1 MTMWREEKLHS
12 AWRAKFEVSNLVY
25 EEKSE
30 FQNIV
35 VFDNENFDRILMIDD
50 IVQFSTRDE
59 FIYHEMMSHMALFS
73 VESPASVLIV
83 GGGDGGIMREVLRHR
98 SVTDVTLCELDET
111 VINITKQ
118 FIPSIPAGAFEDA
131 RAHVEIMDGAKFMA
145 ESTKTFDAILVDS
158 TDPIG
163 PGEVLFSEKFY
174 ENCAKRL
181 NKGGVIVTQQGAP
194 IFQGSEL
201 RNSLRKLRPNF
212 AFTSFF
218 LLSPASYFG
227 GNFAL
232 GFSSNVTKEKS
243 PLRRDPSLTTKYYSP
258 EIHASAFVIPNYI
271 KEIAGPCD

>member
-1 MTMWREEKLHS
+1 MTNWREEKLHS
-12 AWRAKFEVSNLVY
+12 AWRAKFEVSSLVF

-30 FQNIV
+30 FQDIV
-35 VFDNENFDRILMIDD
+35 VFDNENYGRMLMIDS
-50 IVQFSTRDE
+50 IVQLSTRDE
-59 FIYHEMMSHMALFS
+59 FIYHEMMSHVALFS
-73 VESPASVLIV
+73 VENPTSVLII
-83 GGGDGGIMREVLRHR
+83 GGGDGGIMREVLRHG
-98 SVTDVTLCELDET
+98 SIKSATLCELDET
-111 VINITKQ
+111 VINISKKYM
-118 FIPSIPAGAFEDA
+118 PAVAGGAFEDPRA
-131 RAHVEIMDGAKFMA
+131 RVEIMDGAKFMA
-145 ESTKTFDAILVDS
+145 ETRSTFDAILIDS

-174 ENCAKRL
+174 ADCARCLKP
-181 NKGGVIVTQQGAP
+181 GGVIVTQQGAP
-194 IFQGSEL
+194 IFQGDEL

-232 GFSSNVTKEKS
+232 GFSSNVKKS
-243 PLRRDPSLTTKYYSP
+243 KTPLRKDPAIETKYYSP